1 MWYTGEKSK
10 IRSSR
15 EAGRWEREDLGRVP
29 GPLQGLLSPGL
40 LNPHSPGAGGLSSP
54 LERVW
59 RSQTL
64 QSDSRG
70 SQEGRSFSLKATATP
85 GFQPGSRCPK
95 PSHLLSPPHPC
106 APGKVCRGGA
116 GGEGGGARRPAR
128 LQHARRAPH
137 PRAQARPRSPFPFP
151 GYFPFPPCPREEAG
165 TAVTALGQTALKEVI
180 ELLLRAVAI

>member
-1 MWYTGEKSK
+1 MIHRGK
-10 IRSSR
+10 IQDSIFPGSWALGKRRPGTCSR
-15 EAGRWEREDLGRVP
+15 ASAGTPFTRAPEPSQP
-29 GPLQGLLSPGL
+29 GSRGPFQSPVG
-40 LNPHSPGAGGLSSP
+40 
-54 LERVW
+54 
-59 RSQTL
+59 
-64 QSDSRG
+64 DSRG
-70 SQEGRSFSLKATATP
+70 SQEGRSFRLKATATP

-106 APGKVCRGGA
+106 TPGKVCRGGA

-165 TAVTALGQTALKEVI
+165 TAVTALGQTAVKEVI